1 MISSK
6 IIKFIRKLQ
15 EYQFI
20 RQINADMFEVL
31 DTGKE
36 LEWNR
41 IMTIKGQLNKCS
53 LLSFKF
59 YFTCS
64 DNSNIL

>member
-36 LEWNR
+36 LE
-41 IMTIKGQLNKCS
+41 
-53 LLSFKF
+53 
-59 YFTCS
+59 
-64 DNSNIL
+64 